1 MSVISIG
8 QLREA
13 NVSGMSFRERL
24 KVPRKMWYEFF
35 ASLQGQSNMYFMNY
49 GYNYAD
55 PLSRPQM
62 LDEIEDKH
70 RLQNQ
75 LYHHVLGEISLENRN
90 VLEVGCGGGAG
101 SLYLTRH
108 FNPRSL
114 TGVDLATDA
123 IRCCSL
129 GHSYPNLRYL
139 VADAEKL
146 PFSDGSFEVV
156 INVESSHGYVSM
168 PKFLNNVYRVLLPGG
183 YFLFTDFRGIHE
195 FVPLHQHLSASGL
208 EIISKKFISREVLEA
223 LASQEQDKQ
232 IFLMQIENPELRA
245 ALREFIGAK
254 GSFIYEGLKSGG
266 VTYVSYVLQKPLQN

>member
-1 MSVISIG
+1 
-8 QLREA
+8 
-13 NVSGMSFRERL
+13 
-24 KVPRKMWYEFF
+24 MWYEFF
-35 ASLQGQSNMYFMNY
+35 AGLQGQGNMYFMNY

-55 PLSRPQM
+55 ALSRPEM
-62 LDEIEDKH
+62 FDEVEEKH

-101 SLYLTRH
+101 SLYLKRH

-114 TGVDLATDA
+114 TGVDLAKDA
-123 IRCCSL
+123 VRCCSL
-129 GHSYPNLRYL
+129 AHSYPNLRYL

-146 PFSDGSFEVV
+146 PFSDGSFDVV

-168 PKFLNNVYRVLLPGG
+168 PEFLNNVYRVLIPGG

-195 FVPLHQHLSASGL
+195 FVPLHQHLTDSGL
-208 EIISKKFISREVLEA
+208 EIISRKFISREVVES

-232 IFLMQIENPELRA
+232 NFLIQVEQPELRA
-245 ALREFIGAK
+245 ALCEFIGAK
-254 GSFIYEGLKSGG
+254 GSFIYEGLKSGN
-266 VTYVSYVLQKPLQN
+266 VTYVSYVLQKPSQN